1 MNMEKHETAIHV
13 ANIVLGHFLNA
24 LAPNDAFPQIHC
36 YNNHSLPANVRWIL
50 VILFPALAL

>member
-1 MNMEKHETAIHV
+1 MHEKAIHA

-24 LAPNDAFPQIHC
+24 LAQNDAFPHIHC
-36 YNNHSLPANVRWIL
+36 YNNHSLPANTRLIL